1 MNNFS
6 NLAIQQCSN
15 VYLMLEEFKKQSTLL
30 KTFLILASIALG
42 IYLFQMLW
50 GVLGFFSDVLIILFS
65 AWIVSFILGPAVG
78 FLEKRLKMPKIV
90 AALVVYVL
98 FFALFAVAIINFI
111 PVVTSQY
118 FALVK
123 VLPKYQ
129 HTFPYYVNRAT
140 QVALTTVGNS
150 LTLIPAIGSFFVG
163 LIMVLIASFY
173 FVVDKERISKEIFFL
188 IPKKY
193 HDQALYVQE
202 LIDNTFGSFIRVQI
216 IFGIIAGLA
225 TWLIMTIF
233 GVGFAAST
241 ALVAGILTIVPIVG
255 GLFALVPPVAIALL
269 ADPWKA
275 LFVLISLVVMQQ
287 IIFNIIFP
295 RVVGNALK
303 LHPVVVIFSFFIGYK
318 IAGSFGVIFAV
329 PFIAVIFVILHRL
342 SHHFL
347 EKQG

>member
-1 MNNFS
+1 MS
-6 NLAIQQCSN
+6 ELSEYSEI
-15 VYLMLEEFKKQSTLL
+15 MLDELKKQSVLL
-30 KTFLILASIALG
+30 KAFLLLGSIALG
-42 IYLFQMLW
+42 VYLFQIFW
-50 GVLGFFSDVLIILFS
+50 GVLAFFSDVLIILFS
-65 AWIVSFILGPAVG
+65 AWILSFILGPAVDALVG
-78 FLEKRLKMPKIV
+78 KAKMPKLV
-90 AALVVYVL
+90 AATIVYLL
-98 FFALFAVAIINFI
+98 FFALFAFAITAFI

-140 QVALTTVGNS
+140 QISLTAVGDS
-150 LTLIPAIGSFFVG
+150 LTLIPAIGSFLVG
-163 LIMVLIASFY
+163 LVMVLIASFY
-173 FVVDKERISKEIFFL
+173 FVVDKERINKEIFFL

-193 HDQALYVQE
+193 HEHATYVQQ
-202 LIDNTFGSFIRVQI
+202 LVDNTFGSFIRVQI

-225 TWLIMTIF
+225 TWIIMTIF

-241 ALVAGILTIVPIVG
+241 SLVAGILTIVPLVG

-275 LFVLISLVVMQQ
+275 LFVLISLVIMQQ

-303 LHPVVVIFSFFIGYK
+303 LHPVVVIFSFFVGYK

-329 PFIAVIFVILHRL
+329 PVIAVVLVILHRL
-342 SHHFL
+342 GHHFL
-347 EKQG
+347 GPKEA

>member
-1 MNNFS
+1 MLDELKRHS
-6 NLAIQQCSN
+6 RLVLA
-15 VYLMLEEFKKQSTLL
+15 F
-30 KTFLILASIALG
+30 FILASAALA
-42 IYLFQMLW
+42 IYLFQILW
-50 GVLGFFSDVLIILFS
+50 GVLGFFSDVLIILIT
-65 AWIVSFILGPAVG
+65 AWIVSFILGPAVET
-78 FLEKRLKMPKIV
+78 LEKRLNMPKV
-90 AALVVYVL
+90 AAAIIVYLL
-98 FFALFAVAIINFI
+98 FFALFAFAIMAFI

-140 QVALTTVGNS
+140 QIVLTTVGNS
-150 LTLIPAIGSFFVG
+150 LTFIPAIGSFFVG
-163 LIMVLIASFY
+163 LIMVLITSFY
-173 FVVDKERISKEIFFL
+173 FVVDKERINREIFLF
-188 IPKKY
+188 IPKK
-193 HDQALYVQE
+193 HHNHALYVQN
-202 LIDNTFGSFIRVQI
+202 LIDNTFGSFIRMQI

-225 TWLIMTIF
+225 TWIIMTIF

-241 ALVAGILTIVPIVG
+241 SLIAGILTIVPLVG

-269 ADPWKA
+269 SDPWKA

-295 RVVGNALK
+295 RVVGNALR
-303 LHPVVVIFSFFIGYK
+303 LHPVVVIFSFFVGYK

-329 PFIAVIFVILHRL
+329 PVIAVVLVILHRL

-347 EKQG
+347 ENA